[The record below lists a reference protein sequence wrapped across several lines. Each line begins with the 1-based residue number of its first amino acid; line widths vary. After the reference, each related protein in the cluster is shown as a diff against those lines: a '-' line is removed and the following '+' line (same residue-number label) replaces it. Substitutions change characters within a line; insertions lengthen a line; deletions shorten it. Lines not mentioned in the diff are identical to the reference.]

1 MFHALADISDR
12 RAPMIRIKRGLTL
25 PLVGEPEQLV
35 HPAPAIT
42 RVGIL
47 PGDYPGLRPQW
58 LVQDGERVRTG
69 QPVLCDASDPSLRIT
84 APATGCVHFEPSAS
98 GPGALSIA
106 LEPDE
111 FVEFSACSEDDLAE
125 LTDEQVRAQMLA
137 AGLWPAFRTRPF
149 LHIPDAQVRPHA
161 IFVTAMDTQPLAP
174 RAETLIEADL
184 PAFAQ
189 GLTAI
194 SHLTTGLVY
203 VCKAPAAYVPV
214 PDIVNIKVEE
224 FAGEHP
230 AGLAGTHIHY
240 LDRIG
245 LDRVGH
251 GDRQVWSINYQDVM
265 AIGRL
270 FTTGRIDPD
279 RVIALAGSQVVDA
292 RLLRVRLGADLRQLT
307 AGQLKAESGC
317 VLSGSVLHGRAVDDA
332 RPYLGRFHQQVAVL
346 PVQPGSP
353 QRWWGWGT
361 RRFSALPVFLSRL
374 LGISK
379 FRFCL
384 DAADTPQPPLV
395 TAAFERVWPLRT
407 PVLPLLD
414 ALVRQ
419 DVPRAIALGA
429 LELAEEDL
437 ALCSFVC
444 PGRQDYGALLR
455 AVLDQAQRLAA
466 SELERG
472 A

>member
-1 MFHALADISDR
+1 
-12 RAPMIRIKRGLTL
+12 MIRIKRGLTL
-25 PLVGEPEQLV
+25 PLVGEPEQSL
-35 HPAPAIT
+35 HPAPAIS
-42 RVGIL
+42 RVGVFS
-47 PGDYPGLRPQW
+47 GDYPGLQPQW
-58 LVQDGERVRTG
+58 LVQEGERVRTG
-69 QPVLCDASDPSLRIT
+69 QALLCDAADATLRIT
-84 APATGCVHFEPSAS
+84 APATGRVHFEPA
-98 GPGALSIA
+98 GAGQGVLSIA
-106 LEPDE
+106 IEPDE
-111 FVEFSACSEDDLAE
+111 FVEFPACGEDALAA
-125 LTDEQVRAQMLA
+125 LTDAQVREQLLA

-149 LHIPDAQVRPHA
+149 LRIPDAQVRPHA

-174 RAETLIEADL
+174 RAERLIEADL

-214 PDIVNIKVEE
+214 PDVVNIKVEE

-245 LDRVGH
+245 LPSP
-251 GDRQVWSINYQDVM
+251 GDSGRQVWSINYQDVM

-270 FTTGRIDPD
+270 FTTGRIDPA

-292 RLLRVRLGADLRQLT
+292 RLLRVRLGADLRELT
-307 AGQLKAESGC
+307 AGQLKAEPYC
-317 VLSGSVLHGRAVDDA
+317 VLSGSVLHGRPVDDV
-332 RPYLGRFHQQVAVL
+332 RPYLGRFHQQVTVL
-346 PVQPGSP
+346 PLQPATP
-353 QRWWGWGT
+353 QRWWGWGA
-361 RRFSALPVFLSRL
+361 RRFSALPVFLAKL
-374 LGISK
+374 LGIRK
-379 FRFCL
+379 FRL
-384 DAADTPQPPLV
+384 WADAGDMPQPPLF
-395 TAAFERVWPLRT
+395 TAAFERVWSLRT

-414 ALVRQ
+414 ALVKQ
-419 DVPRAIALGA
+419 DVARAVALGA

-455 AVLDQAQRLAA
+455 AVLDQARRQQVIA
-466 SELERG
+466 SGR
-472 A
+472 AV